1 MQQGSA
7 QLLGLLV
14 WKVQRE
20 GAREGKCELLYNL
33 ETAER
38 ETEEL
43 KKLRREDAKAIEKV
57 MSIFATKE
65 QSLLNERKMLRQQI
79 GALLKELR
87 VIEKKKDH
95 AVSELNEKLK
105 EMEIMVQHK
114 DKELEEEK

>member
-1 MQQGSA
+1 
-7 QLLGLLV
+7 
-14 WKVQRE
+14 
-20 GAREGKCELLYNL
+20 
-33 ETAER
+33 
-38 ETEEL
+38 
-43 KKLRREDAKAIEKV
+43 

-65 QSLLNERKMLRQQI
+65 QSWSNERKMLQQQI
-79 GALLKELR
+79 EALLKELR

>member
-43 KKLRREDAKAIEKV
+43 KKLRREDARATEKV
-57 MSIFATKE
+57 VV
-65 QSLLNERKMLRQQI
+65 SLLQKSRA
-79 GALLKELR
+79 G
-87 VIEKKKDH
+87 
-95 AVSELNEKLK
+95 
-105 EMEIMVQHK
+105 
-114 DKELEEEK
+114 

>member
-20 GAREGKCELLYNL
+20 GVREGKCELLYKL

-43 KKLRREDAKAIEKV
+43 KKLRREDAKATKKV
-57 MSIFATKE
+57 VSIFATKE
-65 QSLLNERKMLRQQI
+65 QSWLNERKMLRQQI